1 MLHVNHEFA
10 GIDHSDD
17 KLMIHL
23 FQLAFMNP
31 LNLMF
36 VIFVDES
43 LQILFHTISTLHN
56 KFNDSIVIV
65 YPEY

>member
-1 MLHVNHEFA
+1 
-10 GIDHSDD
+10 
-17 KLMIHL
+17 MIHP

-43 LQILFHTISTLHN
+43 LQILFHTISTMHN

>member
-1 MLHVNHEFA
+1 
-10 GIDHSDD
+10 
-17 KLMIHL
+17 
-23 FQLAFMNP
+23 
-31 LNLMF
+31 MF

-43 LQILFHTISTLHN
+43 LQILFHTISTLRD